1 MQIQE
6 NFERSDCVAAAW
18 IWDHLVIY
26 LALSTKGLTSLC
38 THHFYPFIFSLIIS
52 LYFSSALQ
60 VADRTLSRPR
70 PEGCCQGNRRPAAP
84 RGEEIRGKS
93 PLYDPCLSILT
104 DCCCVW
110 MLLFRYGTPRA
121 SGRASTWPLST
132 DMAECTTTVRRMSQ
146 QDQQHETDH
155 ANMYSIDK
163 YVTYCVCSCA
173 YILFV
178 CACVSSPVWLSV
190 LVGVWEQTA
199 VCSWEEQK
207 HFSRNTG
214 WESCVWEGNTHT
226 YRHTHKRKRWHNFTS
241 LCVFVFCFAC
251 VCVWLCSNRTGV
263 CTVKTGARVWPIRAL
278 RCFVRWICRSALSAC
293 CRAPRLTSHLDRW
306 GQTDLQL
313 PHLTLQAL
321 DVLGLLVYGG
331 QVWNQYHSV
340 SLCWSINST
349 AGLLAS
355 VIILMTNIRMSSG
368 FLHMDRCFL

>member
-1 MQIQE
+1 MSTSRVESERPGPRLQNSLLAAVDSDRGQQRPEEHQDCPPTRTLCPCVWRVSTCTFTNYSLRFHWDVFLFFCLKMQIQE
-6 NFERSDCVAAAW
+6 NFEHSDCVAAAW

-155 ANMYSIDK
+155 TNMYSIDK
-163 YVTYCVCSCA
+163 YVTYCASALLCVHVPICFLCVRVCFQPS
-173 YILFV
+173 L
-178 CACVSSPVWLSV
+178 
-190 LVGVWEQTA
+190 A
-199 VCSWEEQK
+199 VCPGRS
-207 HFSRNTG
+207 
-214 WESCVWEGNTHT
+214 V
-226 YRHTHKRKRWHNFTS
+226 
-241 LCVFVFCFAC
+241 
-251 VCVWLCSNRTGV
+251 RTN
-263 CTVKTGARVWPIRAL
+263 
-278 RCFVRWICRSALSAC
+278 C
-293 CRAPRLTSHLDRW
+293 C
-306 GQTDLQL
+306 
-313 PHLTLQAL
+313 
-321 DVLGLLVYGG
+321 
-331 QVWNQYHSV
+331 
-340 SLCWSINST
+340 
-349 AGLLAS
+349 
-355 VIILMTNIRMSSG
+355 M
-368 FLHMDRCFL
+368 